1 MTTKPGYRLS
11 ALTELV
17 ALLDRRLNGGKTNR
31 KPKGWKYAKH
41 GRVTNTEAGKCF
53 TFNHGK

>member
-1 MTTKPGYRLS
+1 M
-11 ALTELV
+11 
-17 ALLDRRLNGGKTNR
+17 KTNR

-41 GRVTNTEAGKCF
+41 GRVTNQEAGKCF